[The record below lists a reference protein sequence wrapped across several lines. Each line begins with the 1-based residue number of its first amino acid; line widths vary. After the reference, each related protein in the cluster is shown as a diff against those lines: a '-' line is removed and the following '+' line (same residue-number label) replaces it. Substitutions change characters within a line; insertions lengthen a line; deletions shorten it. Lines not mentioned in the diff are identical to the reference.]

1 MPDSPASRRQHNPD
15 IIYETEHLAS
25 EKGVYG
31 CHSLLLHIRDHVGVD
46 VQREPDA
53 AMS

>member
-1 MPDSPASRRQHNPD
+1 MPGIKVGLTAVLTATQH
-15 IIYETEHLAS
+15 TLAS

-31 CHSLLLHIRDHVGVD
+31 RHNLLLHIRDHVGVD